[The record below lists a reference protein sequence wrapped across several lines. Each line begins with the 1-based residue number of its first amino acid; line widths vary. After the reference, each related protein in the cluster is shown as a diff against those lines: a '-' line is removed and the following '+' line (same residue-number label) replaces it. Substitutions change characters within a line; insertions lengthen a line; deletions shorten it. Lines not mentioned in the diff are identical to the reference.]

1 MQGKLVG
8 IVGLAPIFLGLA
20 ACSGD
25 ETMTGVAGAAVAWNV
40 ETQAD
45 TTAESPFV
53 FLEIT
58 VTTQPADTAF
68 IHLTVESLNFER
80 IDFAQ
85 VRLPDE
91 PGHGTDSFK
100 ILGRLPIWTDWLMV
114 IDVWT
119 QHLEATSDT
128 VFWDVIIPTDETA
141 PGEEI
146 GFSGPLTWN

>member
-1 MQGKLVG
+1 MKGKLVR
-8 IVGLAPIFLGLA
+8 IVWLAPLLLGLA
-20 ACSGD
+20 ACSDD
-25 ETMTGVAGAAVAWNV
+25 ESITGAADTVSWKV

-68 IHLTVESLNFER
+68 IHLTVESLDFER

-85 VRLPDE
+85 VRLPE
-91 PGHGTDSFK
+91 QPGRGTDSFK

-114 IDVWT
+114 VDVWS
-119 QHLEATSDT
+119 QHVEATSDT
-128 VFWDVIIPTDETA
+128 VFWDVIIPDATA
-141 PGEEI
+141 PAGEI
-146 GFSGPLTWN
+146 GFSGPFTWK